1 MKNFASPPPV
11 IDSARLLCWG
21 AIRVVTS
28 AVFLAVAGM
37 ASFYAGF
44 CLLGGP
50 DGAILSRDS
59 FVFGVPPLLV
69 AVSLTY
75 VSNWLVPAK
84 LYVYAP
90 VLAPLAAWLA
100 AIAVSQKTG
109 FYLWVAGVPASF
121 VATLA
126 YWIVSRVLKAVHGH
140 SP

>member
-1 MKNFASPPPV
+1 MSSVESDRWTLKVCWVAMK
-11 IDSARLLCWG
+11 
-21 AIRVVTS
+21 VVTS
-28 AVFLAVAGM
+28 VVFITVAGM

-59 FVFGVPPLLV
+59 FLFGVPPLLG

-75 VSNWLVPAK
+75 ASNWLVPAK

-90 VLAPLAAWLA
+90 VLATLAAWLA
-100 AIAVSQKTG
+100 AIAVSQKAG
-109 FYLWVAGVPASF
+109 FYLWVAGIPASF

-126 YWIVSRVLKAVHGH
+126 YWIVSRVLKAVNEH

>member
-1 MKNFASPPPV
+1 MSSVEGSRGTLKT
-11 IDSARLLCWG
+11 CWG
-21 AIRVVTS
+21 ATRVVTS

-59 FVFGVPPLLV
+59 FLFGVPPLLV

-75 VSNWLVPAK
+75 ASSRLVPAK

-90 VLAPLAAWLA
+90 ALAPLAAWLG
-100 AIAVSQKTG
+100 AIAVSQEAG
-109 FYLWVAGVPASF
+109 FYLWVAGIPASF

-126 YWIVSRVLKAVHGH
+126 YWIVSQVLNAVHEH